1 MSNVLPH
8 PRTAATDGCD
18 VIDTRRPGFLPR
30 STMAR
35 RNGGNASI
43 DLLTH
48 REMVATA
55 QSAADVENG
64 RRQGGALAR

>member
-1 MSNVLPH
+1 
-8 PRTAATDGCD
+8 
-18 VIDTRRPGFLPR
+18 
-30 STMAR
+30 MAR
-35 RNGGNASI
+35 RECGDVSI
-43 DLLTH
+43 DLLTR